1 MILAGDIGGTNTRM
15 AFFEGGPGHPRLAVL
30 EVFSSK
36 AHAGLEDVIREFRAK
51 HSHAVDAAAFGI
63 AGPVR
68 NGRSETPNL
77 PWIVDAKSLAE
88 CLGLPSV
95 SLLNDLEA
103 NAHGIAVL
111 GDGDIATLSE
121 GAPGATGNQVLISA
135 GTGLGEAGL
144 IAREGGY
151 LPYASEGGHADFAPR
166 NELEVELL
174 RYLMPRFE
182 HVSCERVLS
191 GPGLFNIY
199 RFLRDTGRG
208 EEPAWLT
215 EELAQRDPGQV
226 VSGNGLKGSC
236 ALCVDALD
244 LFVSIYG
251 AEAGNLALKGMAT
264 GGVYIGGG
272 IAPRILPKLKEP
284 AFLRAF
290 HAKGRVSK
298 VLEAIPVRVILND
311 KTALLGAGRVALLSQ
326 REGRN
331 SA

>member
-15 AFFEGGPGHPRLAVL
+15 ALFEGEPGHPVLLVL

-36 AHAGLEDVIREFRAK
+36 AHSGLEEVIAKFRAK
-51 HSHAVDAAAFGI
+51 YNQPVDAAAFGI

-68 NGRSETPNL
+68 NGRCETPNL
-77 PWIVDAKSLAE
+77 PWIVDSRSVAQ
-88 CLGLPSV
+88 CLGLATAD
-95 SLLNDLEA
+95 LLNDLEA
-103 NAHGIAVL
+103 NAYGIAVL
-111 GDGDIATLSE
+111 GEGDMACLSE
-121 GAPGATGNQVLISA
+121 GAPGAEGNQVLISA
-135 GTGLGEAGL
+135 GTGLGEAGM
-144 IAREGGY
+144 IAMNGGY
-151 LPYASEGGHADFAPR
+151 VPYASEGGHGDFAPR
-166 NELEVELL
+166 NELEIELL

-199 RFLRDTGRG
+199 QFLRDTGRG

-215 EELAQRDPGQV
+215 EELKQRDPGQV
-226 VSGNGLKGSC
+226 VSGNALKGSSE
-236 ALCVDALD
+236 LCVHALD

-264 GGVYIGGG
+264 GGVYVGGG
-272 IAPRILPKLKEP
+272 IAPRILAKLKEP
-284 AFLRAF
+284 TFLAAF

-311 KTALLGAGRVALLSQ
+311 KTALLGAGRVALLDKL
-326 REGRN
+326 EGRKN
-331 SA
+331 A